1 MELMQACAQ
10 VKKRLEQLDFHSFW
24 PGFAPCPFA
33 IYDSEFAVLDGK
45 QMPRPEGF
53 YANTALEHE
62 GRWIAIW
69 KLEEGTDLDI
79 LASKLVH
86 EMFHAFQYT
95 RGESRF
101 PKEMEAL
108 FTYGMESE
116 YFAMKYE
123 EDLALAGL
131 CEAYLPEGYRHFL
144 KIRAGRK
151 AAYPLQ
157 YAYDSAIE

>member
-1 MELMQACAQ
+1 MELMQAYAQ

-95 RGESRF
+95 RGGEPVSKRNGSAF
-101 PKEMEAL
+101 YL
-108 FTYGMESE
+108 RHGTGI
-116 YFAMKYE
+116 
-123 EDLALAGL
+123 L
-131 CEAYLPEGYRHFL
+131 CHEV
-144 KIRAGRK
+144 
-151 AAYPLQ
+151 
-157 YAYDSAIE
+157 